1 MNLPL
6 IFEIV
11 IGLLFI
17 YLILSLLTSEIQEL
31 VATLLQ
37 WRAEHLKK
45 SIENLITGEV
55 VDQPMHRSFVDD
67 LYNSALIRSL
77 NQEAKGLLATSFR
90 QIVQGIVTLFRT
102 LTGTRNIFGEQ
113 RSGPSYIPPET
124 FAVALLQKMNVGEL
138 SQKISEL
145 TLKKFRDENLDSLR
159 EILEDLQISLGDD
172 PFLVGD
178 GSLLAKEFGKL
189 KQSLENT
196 VEDFVSDRASLSTCL
211 DQIAEQMALFIDNTD
226 ALLID
231 ENHCK
236 DVIRK
241 RLSYLK
247 QTILRKRLEPTITEV
262 LRLLFSESNDRTVT
276 LSPWLAEIVARLNKE
291 SPELL
296 QQVADLPQHLR
307 QNLLSLASQARLK
320 AQNLEGEVRQ
330 LETEV
335 ASWFNQSMDRASGV
349 YRRNSKGIAILI
361 GFLVAILS
369 NADTFHMLDR
379 LSRDNLLRSTIT
391 QAADQA
397 LLQRPLSSPATPAPP
412 TPSNPAADRPLDFPP
427 IDPPPEL
434 VPPEVTP
441 VAPVAPR
448 SPAPL
453 ASSNL
458 QSELREV
465 KDAVDDMLD
474 EIPLPIGWN
483 SINTEQ
489 QQASS
494 QGWFLPILKRIIG
507 WFITGIALSMGA
519 TFWFDLLSKVVKV
532 RSTGRKPEGE

>member
-6 IFEIV
+6 IFEIA

-45 SIENLITGEV
+45 SIENLIAGEI
-55 VDQPMHRSFVDD
+55 VDEPSHRSFVDE

-77 NQEAKGLLATSFR
+77 NQEAKGVLATFFR
-90 QIVQGIVTLFRT
+90 QIIQTVIATFRV
-102 LTGTRNIFGEQ
+102 LTGTRNIFGDQ

-124 FAVALLQKMNVGEL
+124 FAVALLQKINIGEL

-145 TLKKFRDENLDSLR
+145 TIKKFRDENLDSLR

-178 GSLLAKEFGKL
+178 GSLLAKEFSKL

-211 DQIAEQMALFIDNTD
+211 DQIAEQMTLFIDNID

-241 RLSYLK
+241 RLTYLR
-247 QTILRKRLEPTITEV
+247 QTILRKRLEPTVTEV
-262 LRLLFSESNDRTVT
+262 LRLLFAESDAQTVK

-291 SPELL
+291 SPDLL

-330 LETEV
+330 LEAEV
-335 ASWFNQSMDRASGV
+335 ANWFNHSMDRASGV

-379 LSRDNLLRSTIT
+379 LSRDSLLRSTLT
-391 QAADQA
+391 QAADQT
-397 LLQRPLSSPATPAPP
+397 LLPHLPSSATPSP
-412 TPSNPAADRPLDFPP
+412 TPSSDFPA
-427 IDPPPEL
+427 IEPPAEL
-434 VPPEVTP
+434 LPPEVTP
-441 VAPVAPR
+441 VAPVAP
-448 SPAPL
+448 
-453 ASSNL
+453 ASANL
-458 QSELREV
+458 QTELQEV
-465 KDAVDDMLD
+465 KEAVDSVLD

-483 SINTEQ
+483 SINTKQ

-494 QGWFLPILKRIIG
+494 QGWVLPILKRIIG

>member
-6 IFEIV
+6 IFEIA

-45 SIENLITGEV
+45 SIENLITGET
-55 VDQPMHRSFVDD
+55 VDEPVQRSFVDD
-67 LYNSALIRSL
+67 LYDSALIRSL

-90 QIVQGIVTLFRT
+90 QIVQAAIAIFRT
-102 LTGTRNIFGEQ
+102 LTGTRNIFGKQ
-113 RSGPSYIPPET
+113 HSGPSYIPPET
-124 FAVALLQKMNVGEL
+124 FAVALLQKINVGEL

-178 GSLLAKEFGKL
+178 GSLLAKEFSKL

-211 DQIAEQMALFIDNTD
+211 DQIAEQMTLFIDNTD
-226 ALLID
+226 ALLMD
-231 ENHCK
+231 ANHCK

-247 QTILRKRLEPTITEV
+247 QTILRKQLEPTITEV
-262 LRLLFSESNDRTVT
+262 LRLLFAESDDHTVK
-276 LSPWLAEIVARLNKE
+276 LSPWLAEIVARLHKE
-291 SPELL
+291 SPEIL

-320 AQNLEGEVRQ
+320 TQNLEEEVRQ

-335 ASWFNQSMDRASGV
+335 ANWFNHSMDRASGV

-379 LSRDNLLRSTIT
+379 LSKDNLLRSTIT
-391 QAADQA
+391 QAADQS
-397 LLQRPLSSPATPAPP
+397 LLQRPLPSPATPSPVPP
-412 TPSNPAADRPLDFPP
+412 SDLPADMPSEFPAIEPA
-427 IDPPPEL
+427 PEL
-434 VPPEVTP
+434 VPSDITP
-441 VAPVAPR
+441 VAPV
-448 SPAPL
+448 SI

-458 QSELREV
+458 QSDLREV

-483 SINTEQ
+483 TINTEQ

-532 RSTGRKPEGE
+532 RSTGRKPEE